1 MKPTSERII
10 EIAERVKLMI
20 LEDGPVDTL
29 LLDDVTRLM
38 LSKADV
44 IDKIGLSPLV
54 MMSGGSYSLYTHHKA
69 DSGQLFYVGICKDSR
84 LKIRPGEKYNRSRFW
99 KRIEVKHGRKYSI
112 ILTGVSKDFIFATER
127 WLISLFG
134 KRNNGGILCN
144 ITDGGDGLNG
154 ANQTKESR
162 LKMSL
167 AKKGRTGYLC
177 HNSHAVMCEGVEYG
191 SMAEAGRSLGLN
203 TQTISN
209 RVNNTNRTDY
219 YKL

>member
-10 EIAERVKLMI
+10 EVAERVRLML
-20 LEDGPVDTL
+20 LEDGPVDTS
-29 LLDDVTRLM
+29 LLDSVTKLM

-44 IDKIGLSPLV
+44 IDKIGLSPSV
-54 MMSGGSYSLYTHHKA
+54 PMSAGSYSLYTHHKA

-99 KRIEVKHGRKYSI
+99 KRIEAKHGRKYSI
-112 ILTGVSKDFIFATER
+112 ILTGVSKDFVYATEK

-144 ITDGGDGLNG
+144 ITDGGDGVNG
-154 ANQTKESR
+154 AKQTKESR

-177 HNSHAVMCEGVEYG
+177 PNSHVVMCEGIEYG
-191 SMAEAGRSLGLN
+191 SMAEAGRALGLN
-203 TQTISN
+203 TQTILN
-209 RVNNTNRTDY
+209 RVNNTNRIDY